1 VRVSWGYYM
10 KVGFALT
17 IPVLL
22 VVLFS
27 LVFMYW
33 LSPNP

>member
-10 KVGFALT
+10 KVGFVLT

-22 VVLFS
+22 AVLFS
-27 LVFMYW
+27 LVFVYW
-33 LSPNP
+33 LSLNP